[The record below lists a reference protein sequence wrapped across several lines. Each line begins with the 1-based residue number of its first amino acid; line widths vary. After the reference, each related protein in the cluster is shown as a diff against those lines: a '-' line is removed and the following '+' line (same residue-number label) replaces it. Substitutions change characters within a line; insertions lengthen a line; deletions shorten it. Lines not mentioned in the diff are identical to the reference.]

1 MFLTIFTP
9 VYNRAKLIPVLFESL
24 QEQSCHDFEW
34 IVIDDGSKDD
44 IAKVMSQLMN
54 KKHAFPIKFFSRR
67 NGGKHRAINQAVKKA
82 EGKYFFI
89 VDSDDKLT
97 LDAVECIKKW
107 CAEIDSLP
115 DSFKFAGVSGLRET
129 PEGKILGESGTG
141 FFKVDASNL
150 ERKKYRLRGDKAE
163 IYKTEVLKKYPF
175 KEIPHENFM
184 TEETVWNKIAADGYI
199 LRWYMKPIYIG
210 DYLAGGL
217 TKSAEKRDQNN
228 YLGLAYATSE
238 ALKLKKLPQKMGDLH
253 YFTKIGLT
261 KDYSFKKISE
271 LVNLKPIIVWL
282 NFYTYKILYNLKKQ
296 IGD

>member
-1 MFLTIFTP
+1 
-9 VYNRAKLIPVLFESL
+9 
-24 QEQSCHDFEW
+24 
-34 IVIDDGSKDD
+34 
-44 IAKVMSQLMN
+44 
-54 KKHAFPIKFFSRR
+54 
-67 NGGKHRAINQAVKKA
+67 
-82 EGKYFFI
+82 
-89 VDSDDKLT
+89 
-97 LDAVECIKKW
+97 
-107 CAEIDSLP
+107 
-115 DSFKFAGVSGLRET
+115 
-129 PEGKILGESGTG
+129 
-141 FFKVDASNL
+141 
-150 ERKKYRLRGDKAE
+150 
-163 IYKTEVLKKYPF
+163 
-175 KEIPHENFM
+175 M
-184 TEETVWNKIAADGYI
+184 TEETVWNKIAADRYI